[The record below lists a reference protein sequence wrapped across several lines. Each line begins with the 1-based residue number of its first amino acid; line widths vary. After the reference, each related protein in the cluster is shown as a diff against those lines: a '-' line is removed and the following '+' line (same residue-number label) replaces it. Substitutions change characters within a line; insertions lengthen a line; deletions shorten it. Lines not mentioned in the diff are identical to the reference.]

1 MENNDRFNYDQNFN
15 GNNKNFSNNFNDRNF
30 NNYGNHYNVNQYD
43 LFNEYKKL
51 EYIPELKL
59 ARWTMLFSSILQVI
73 LALFFVYFIIK
84 ILLISKEVGFDF
96 EYALFGEGYMQKLV
110 LVILLYIPTIL
121 LFISARLSIINY
133 NIKQINKIR

>member
-1 MENNDRFNYDQNFN
+1 MENNDRFNYNQNFN

-84 ILLISKEVGFDF
+84 ILLISKEFGFNF
-96 EYALFGEGYMQKLV
+96 EYTLFEVGYMQKLV

>member
-1 MENNDRFNYDQNFN
+1 MENNDRFNYNQNFN
-15 GNNKNFSNNFNDRNF
+15 ENNKNFSNNFNDRNF

-84 ILLISKEVGFDF
+84 ILLISKEFGFNF
-96 EYALFGEGYMQKLV
+96 EYTLFEVGYMQKLV